1 MFTGI
6 VEEIGKVLFVRHG
19 AHSEVLEISAG
30 RVLEGTKTGDSIAV
44 NGVCL
49 TVTALGSSSFA
60 ADVMPQTLR
69 RSALQTLRPGSE
81 VNLERAM
88 ASGGRFGGHIVSGHT
103 DACGRVVSLMP
114 EDNAV
119 VARITVPGDI
129 MKYIAEKGSVTL
141 NGASLTV
148 SGLYPDGFSVSLIPH
163 TRKSTTLGSLKAGD
177 PVNVEVDMLAR
188 YIERLLVFGR
198 ATAVPGQESG
208 SVMDGL
214 SGKAGYGGPDG
225 GGITEEFLRENGF

>member
-6 VEEIGKVLFVRHG
+6 IEEIGRVLSVRHG
-19 AHSEVLEISAG
+19 ANSEVLEISAG
-30 RVLEGTKTGDSIAV
+30 KVLEGTSVGDSIAV

-49 TVTALGSSSFA
+49 TVTALGTSSFS

-69 RSALQTLRPGSE
+69 RSALQSLRPGLQ

-88 ASGGRFGGHIVSGHT
+88 AAGGRFGGHVVSGHT
-103 DACGRVVSLMP
+103 DACGRVVSLVP

-119 VARITVPGDI
+119 VARISVPEDV
-129 MKYIAEKGSVTL
+129 MRYIAEKGSVTL

-148 SGLYPDGFSVSLIPH
+148 SRLYGDGFSVSLIPH
-163 TRKSTTLGSLKAGD
+163 TRQSTTLGSLKAGD

-188 YIERLLVFGR
+188 YVERLMD
-198 ATAVPGQESG
+198 AKTG
-208 SVMDGL
+208 SVTEPGN
-214 SGKAGYGGPDG
+214 ARG
-225 GGITEEFLRENGF
+225 GGITEDFLRENGF

>member
-6 VEEIGKVLFVRHG
+6 VEEIGKVLSVRHG

-30 RVLEGTKTGDSIAV
+30 KVLEGTKTGDSIAV

-49 TVTALGSSSFA
+49 TVTAIGSSAFS

-129 MKYIAEKGSVTL
+129 MKYIAEKGS
-141 NGASLTV
+141 
-148 SGLYPDGFSVSLIPH
+148 LIPH

-214 SGKAGYGGPDG
+214 RGKAGYGGPDG
-225 GGITEEFLRENGF
+225 GGITEEFLRKNGF